1 MSRPTGGDVAELT
14 EILSA
19 QLLVPPGP
27 GRASWQS
34 ACVVG
39 AISEALREA
48 GLGCALVLPLG
59 NLQVIRSAS
68 LLGAVA
74 VVVCAGQPLEPEAI
88 ALAGRERIALLATKL
103 DLRTCRELLST
114 PIVKYF
120 TGDSPAGL
128 AAKNGLQT
136 EAVFPVLGGAYFMA
150 GYASQRVR
158 QLLEELGVAAELVRR
173 VSIAAYEAEMNVC
186 IYARSGTVAVR
197 VTPEAVELCVADS
210 GPGIA
215 DLELALKPGYSTAP
229 PRARELGFGAGMGL
243 PNIARCCDELSVQ
256 SSPELGGARLEMRF
270 LRSKRAVGETSDD
283 LAQTG

>member
-114 PIVKYF
+114 PIVKNF
-120 TGDSPAGL
+120 TTAPAG
-128 AAKNGLQT
+128 AARENGLQT

-150 GYASQRVR
+150 GYASQRIR
-158 QLLEELGVAAELVRR
+158 QLLEELGVDAELVRR

-229 PRARELGFGAGMGL
+229 PKARELGFGAGMGL

-256 SSPELGGARLEMRF
+256 SSPELGGARLQMRF
-270 LRSKRAVGETSDD
+270 LCKRAAGERGNND
-283 LAQTG
+283 LASTG